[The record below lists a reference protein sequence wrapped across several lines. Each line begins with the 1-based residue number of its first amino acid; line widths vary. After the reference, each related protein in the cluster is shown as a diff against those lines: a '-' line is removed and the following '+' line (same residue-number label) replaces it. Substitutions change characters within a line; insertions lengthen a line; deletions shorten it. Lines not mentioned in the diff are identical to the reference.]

1 MSTKTLQGSFRP
13 PFLKEKKGVAS
24 SALSSTLFWEYSD
37 HDAKMGFG
45 YYIFKSMRLHMQ
57 SVISSEGLT
66 VTPADSES
74 LTSPTHPF
82 ESPPVTTRKLP
93 VVEVKRWIIASQDE
107 TIGPSV
113 HPEDATSTKMVRET
127 LSHADAES
135 GGNSEKINSETDT
148 EILNVLSTKNQLASD
163 ALWCCYHTVLSK
175 VKPKNFKMAVNGDRW
190 FKSMQDKIYEFDRL
204 KVWELVPRPD
214 YVMVIG
220 LKWIYK
226 VMLDEYGD
234 VLKDKARLVAKG
246 YRQEEG
252 IDFEESFAPVA
263 RIE

>member
-127 LSHADAES
+127 LSHTDAES
-135 GGNSEKINSETDT
+135 GGNLEKINSETDT
-148 EILNVLSTKNQLASD
+148 KILNV
-163 ALWCCYHTVLSK
+163 
-175 VKPKNFKMAVNGDRW
+175 GDE
-190 FKSMQDKIYEFDRL
+190 QVDL
-204 KVWELVPRPD
+204 Q
-214 YVMVIG
+214 
-220 LKWIYK
+220 

-263 RIE
+263 RIEAIRIFIANANQEL

>member
-148 EILNVLSTKNQLASD
+148 EILNVGDEQGIIHQKTVSFRCFVVLLPYRTVKSRTK
-163 ALWCCYHTVLSK
+163 
-175 VKPKNFKMAVNGDRW
+175 
-190 FKSMQDKIYEFDRL
+190 
-204 KVWELVPRPD
+204 ELQNSLD
-214 YVMVIG
+214 
-220 LKWIYK
+220 LQ

-263 RIE
+263 RIEAIRIFIANANQEL